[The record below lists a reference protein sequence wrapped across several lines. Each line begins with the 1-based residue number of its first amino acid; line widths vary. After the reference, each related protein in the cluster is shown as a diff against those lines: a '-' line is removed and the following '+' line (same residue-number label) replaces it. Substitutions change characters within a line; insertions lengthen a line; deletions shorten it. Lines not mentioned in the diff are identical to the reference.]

1 MRAQIP
7 LSAHIVLLHGSHVLL
22 LQKNGD
28 DKSWPNHWGV
38 PAGKVE
44 NDELFRES
52 AIRELEEETGVT
64 VDVTDIEHEFILN
77 MRANNGTRVYYFWVA
92 NNWIGTPENIENDKH
107 TSLEWHPIDS
117 LPDLIIPH
125 VQYAIDAIRAGKT
138 YAEHDFT
145 NNN

>member
-7 LSAHIVLLHGSHVLL
+7 LSAHIILLHGSHVLL
-22 LQKNGD
+22 LQKNND

-64 VDVTDIEHEFILN
+64 VDVTDIDHEFIL
-77 MRANNGTRVYYFWVA
+77 NNGTRVYYF
-92 NNWIGTPENIENDKH
+92 
-107 TSLEWHPIDS
+107 
-117 LPDLIIPH
+117 
-125 VQYAIDAIRAGKT
+125 
-138 YAEHDFT
+138 
-145 NNN
+145 